1 MTYRLLA
8 AILLL
13 LMLWMPVAA
22 IDTKAAQASA
32 RAFLAQVDAGK
43 YSQAYKSSA
52 MAIKSAVDEKSFAGP
67 ISSTR
72 AKLGAVKS
80 RKLKKA
86 TPATELPGAPKGE
99 YVVFEFTT
107 DFANQR
113 GVTEVVTPMKEK
125 DGIWRVAGYYMR

>member
-1 MTYRLLA
+1 MILAIFLL
-8 AILLL
+8 
-13 LMLWMPVAA
+13 LWMPVAA
-22 IDTKAAQASA
+22 IDTRAAQASA
-32 RAFLAQVDAGK
+32 QAFLAQVDAGK

-52 MAIKSAVDEKSFAGP
+52 EAIKSAVDEKSFAGP
-67 ISSTR
+67 ISGTR

-99 YVVFEFTT
+99 YVVFEFAT
-107 DFANQR
+107 DFANQK

-125 DGIWRVAGYYMR
+125 DGTWKVAGYYMR